1 MPGAKPL
8 QSSAAANGL
17 VLNDST
23 ACTMVQSLAA
33 VLDCIERLMSQSAA
47 LPVPVPSTGLLMLC
61 SRILSVDDSLA
72 ATGEAHL
79 TKTFQKESPF
89 LSWVCLILLTA
100 VSAMRAPRSALSH
113 LVCEWQPHSHR
124 VLSHAL
130 GG

>member
-1 MPGAKPL
+1 MPGVKPL

-33 VLDCIERLMSQSAA
+33 VFDCIERLMSQSAA

-72 ATGEAHL
+72 ATGEE
-79 TKTFQKESPF
+79 ESPF
-89 LSWVCLILLTA
+89 PIWVCLILLTP
-100 VSAMRAPRSALSH
+100 VSATRAPHLRCRILSVNVN
-113 LVCEWQPHSHR
+113 LTDT
-124 VLSHAL
+124 
-130 GG
+130 G

>member
-1 MPGAKPL
+1 MSQAILRSVCEVGPTRVSFACRVGLMPGAKPL

-72 ATGEAHL
+72 ATGETHF
-79 TKTFQKESPF
+79 TKPF
-89 LSWVCLILLTA
+89 RK
-100 VSAMRAPRSALSH
+100 RALFWTGCA
-113 LVCEWQPHSHR
+113 
-124 VLSHAL
+124 
-130 GG
+130 